1 MPLGSLLLE
10 HSAIDGVSVCVET
23 SDRALGYNVF
33 MLLAAY
39 GANGSLYIGRFRAVY
54 SASSH
59 FPEQTLY
66 MCVSPHGRL
75 VAHTPGSE
83 QIRHFYKT

>member
-10 HSAIDGVSVCVET
+10 HSAIDGVSVCVEP
-23 SDRALGYNVF
+23 SDCALGYNVF

-39 GANGSLYIGRFRAVY
+39 GASGSLYIGRFRAVY

-59 FPEQTLY
+59 FPQPTLY
-66 MCVSPHGRL
+66 R
-75 VAHTPGSE
+75 
-83 QIRHFYKT
+83 IREPSGASANKAVWSMVCL